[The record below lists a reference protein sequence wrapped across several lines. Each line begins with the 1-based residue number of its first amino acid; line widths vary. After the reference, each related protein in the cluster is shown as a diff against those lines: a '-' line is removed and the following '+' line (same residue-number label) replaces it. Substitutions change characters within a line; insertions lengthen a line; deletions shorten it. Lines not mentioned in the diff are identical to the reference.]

1 MQRQAARVRVR
12 PDARVPE
19 GPEDP
24 GRSPPKDQLLEPT
37 KPRLRGGAIRMPV
50 YGVYLAA
57 SLVGIAGFI
66 LWGLAFNL
74 GVSRGEQRAMYRLG
88 VGDRAGEAMNGEPRP
103 IGLGTNER
111 RERDNAQAA
120 ARPPDVQP
128 INGSRRDAR
137 QDPSGIPGVT
147 GSSIVLDQ
155 EDLPPTAF
163 VNGVPRWLTGE
174 GPARNEPRR
183 ADHNYLKLE
192 SRVWGDEAEAIVA
205 FTYEKEFPIVAV
217 YVDTGRRGGNNLA
230 LYDLYA
236 LGLAVESSQFQATAS
251 ERAGFRRRALS
262 LGSSWR
268 SQPRG
273 TASFAQAFWEPFRGT
288 E

>member
-1 MQRQAARVRVR
+1 
-12 PDARVPE
+12 
-19 GPEDP
+19 
-24 GRSPPKDQLLEPT
+24 
-37 KPRLRGGAIRMPV
+37 MPV
-50 YGVYLAA
+50 YGVYLAV

-74 GVSRGEQRAMYRLG
+74 GVNRGEQRAMYRLG
-88 VGDRAGEAMNGEPRP
+88 IGDTAGEAINGEPRP
-103 IGLGTNER
+103 IGLGATER
-111 RERDNAQAA
+111 RERDSSQAA
-120 ARPPDVQP
+120 ARPPDLLLS
-128 INGSRRDAR
+128 NGARREQR
-137 QDPSGIPGVT
+137 QDPGVIPGASGT
-147 GSSIVLDQ
+147 PIVLDPD
-155 EDLPPTAF
+155 DLPPSAF
-163 VNGVPRWLTGE
+163 VNGSARWLTGE
-174 GPARNEPRR
+174 GPARTEPRR
-183 ADHNYLKLE
+183 AEHNYLKLE

-217 YVDTGRRGGNNLA
+217 YVDSGRRGGNNLP